1 MYTNLLNIY
10 TKSELTFQLIAFIS
24 LTFVYLYYMLF
35 LQPNENI
42 DCITKRMIFR
52 KEVNNFFIYING
64 VFP

>member
-35 LQPNENI
+35 LKPNENI
-42 DCITKRMIFR
+42 
-52 KEVNNFFIYING
+52 
-64 VFP
+64 